1 MFVNPILDRVQR
13 KSLWPAP
20 GSIPETTVPAKVA
33 INGYGTIGKRVADA
47 VVLQD
52 DMEVVGVSKM
62 SPNFEARLAVEKGYA
77 LYATT
82 KDVLPKFEKA
92 GIKVHGTLENL
103 LKDADLVVDGTPE
116 ESGFKPAYEKA
127 GVKAIWQGG
136 EEHSLT
142 NLSFNAAANYAECLG
157 AKFVRVPSCN
167 TTGLIRTLYPLDVH
181 FGIERVLAV
190 MIRRATDPGDS
201 KRGPINAIEP
211 ELEMPSH
218 HGPDVQSVLPKLNI
232 HTIAVKVPTTIMHL
246 HAVSAVLKRK
256 ATVADVLD
264 AWRRASRL
272 KFVKG
277 AEGVK
282 STAQIMEIARDLGRP
297 RSDLYEI
304 AVWDDGVH
312 VIDGTQLYYFQA
324 VHQESD
330 VVPENVDAIRAMLEL
345 ETNGRTSIEK
355 TNRTLGIA
363 K

>member
-1 MFVNPILDRVQR
+1 
-13 KSLWPAP
+13 
-20 GSIPETTVPAKVA
+20 VPAKVA

-47 VVLQD
+47 VNLQD
-52 DMEVVGVSKM
+52 DMTVVGVSKM
-62 SPNFEARLAVEKGYA
+62 SPNFEARLAIDKGYP

-92 GIKVHGTLENL
+92 GIKVHGVLEDL
-103 LKDADLVVDGTPE
+103 LKEADLVVDATPE
-116 ESGFKPAYEKA
+116 ESGFKPVYEKA

-157 AKFVRVPSCN
+157 ADFVRVPSCN
-167 TTGLIRTLYPLDVH
+167 TTALIRTLYPLDAH
-181 FGIERVLAV
+181 LGIDRVLAV
-190 MIRRATDPGDS
+190 LVRRATDPGDS
-201 KRGPINAIEP
+201 KKGPINAIEP

-218 HGPDVQSVLPKLNI
+218 HGPDVQSVLPKLAI

-246 HAVSAVLKRK
+246 HAVSVHLKRK
-256 ATVADVLD
+256 STGQQVLD
-264 AWRRASRL
+264 AWRRAPRI

-304 AVWDDGVH
+304 AVWEDGVH
-312 VIDGTQLYYFQA
+312 VVDGTQLYYFQA

-330 VVPENVDAIRAMLEL
+330 VVPENVDAIRAMLEF
-345 ETNGRTSIEK
+345 EKDGRKSIEK
-355 TNRTLGIA
+355 TDRTLGIGA
-363 K
+363 

>member
-1 MFVNPILDRVQR
+1 M
-13 KSLWPAP
+13 
-20 GSIPETTVPAKVA
+20 PAKVA

-47 VVLQD
+47 VALQD

-62 SPNFEARLAVEKGYA
+62 SPNFEARLAVEKGFP

-92 GIKVHGTLENL
+92 GIKVHGTLEEM
-103 LKDADLVVDGTPE
+103 LKEADLVVDATPE

-142 NLSFNAAANYAECLG
+142 NLSFNAAANYADCLG

-181 FGIERVLAV
+181 FGIDHVLAV
-190 MIRRATDPGDS
+190 MVRRATDPGDS
-201 KRGPINAIEP
+201 KKGPINAIEP

-218 HGPDVQSVLPKLNI
+218 HGPDVPSVLPKVDI
-232 HTIAVKVPTTIMHL
+232 HTIAVKVPTTLMHL
-246 HAVSAVLKRK
+246 HAVSVQLKKK
-256 ATVADVLD
+256 ATEREVLD
-264 AWRRASRL
+264 AWRRAPRV

-282 STAQIMEIARDLGRP
+282 STAQIMEIARDLGRL

-304 AVWDDGVH
+304 AVWEDGVH
-312 VIDGTQLYYFQA
+312 VVNGTRLYYFQA

-345 ETNGRTSIEK
+345 EKDGRKSIEK
-355 TNRTLGIA
+355 TDRALGIA
-363 K
+363 G

>member
-1 MFVNPILDRVQR
+1 M
-13 KSLWPAP
+13 
-20 GSIPETTVPAKVA
+20 PAKVA
-33 INGYGTIGKRVADA
+33 VNGYGTIGKRVADA
-47 VVLQD
+47 VTLQD

-62 SPNFEARLAVEKGYA
+62 SPNFEARLAIDKGYP

-92 GIKVHGTLENL
+92 GIKVHGVLEDL
-103 LKDADLVVDGTPE
+103 LKESDLVVDATPE
-116 ESGFKPAYEKA
+116 ESGFKPVYEKA

-157 AKFVRVPSCN
+157 ADFVRVPSCN
-167 TTGLIRTLYPLDVH
+167 TTGLIRTLYPLDAH
-181 FGIERVLAV
+181 LGIDRVLAV
-190 MIRRATDPGDS
+190 MVRRATDPGDS

-246 HAVSAVLKRK
+246 HAVSVQLKRK
-256 ATVADVLD
+256 STEQQVLD
-264 AWRRASRL
+264 AWRRAPRI

-304 AVWDDGVH
+304 AVWEDGVH
-312 VIDGTQLYYFQA
+312 VVDGTQLYYFQA

-345 ETNGRTSIEK
+345 EKDGRKSIEK
-355 TNRTLGIA
+355 TDRTLGIGA
-363 K
+363 

>member
-1 MFVNPILDRVQR
+1 M
-13 KSLWPAP
+13 
-20 GSIPETTVPAKVA
+20 PAKVA

-47 VVLQD
+47 VALQD

-62 SPNFEARLAVEKGYA
+62 SPNFEARLAVEKGFP

-92 GIKVHGTLENL
+92 GIKVHGTLEEM
-103 LKDADLVVDGTPE
+103 LKEADLVVDATPE

-142 NLSFNAAANYAECLG
+142 NLSFNAAVNYADCLG
-157 AKFVRVPSCN
+157 AKIVRVPSCN

-181 FGIERVLAV
+181 FGIDHVLAV
-190 MIRRATDPGDS
+190 MVRRATDPGDS
-201 KRGPINAIEP
+201 KKGPINAIEP

-218 HGPDVQSVLPKLNI
+218 HGPDVQSVLPKVDI
-232 HTIAVKVPTTIMHL
+232 HTIAVKVPTTLMHL
-246 HAVSAVLKRK
+246 HAVSVQLKKK
-256 ATVADVLD
+256 ATEREVLD
-264 AWRRASRL
+264 AWRRAPRV

-282 STAQIMEIARDLGRP
+282 STAQIMEIARDLGRL

-304 AVWDDGVH
+304 AVWEDGVH
-312 VIDGTQLYYFQA
+312 VVDGTRLYYFQA

-345 ETNGRTSIEK
+345 EKDGRKSIEK
-355 TNRTLGIA
+355 TDRALGIA
-363 K
+363 G

>member
-1 MFVNPILDRVQR
+1 M
-13 KSLWPAP
+13 
-20 GSIPETTVPAKVA
+20 PAKIA

-47 VVLQD
+47 VRLQD
-52 DMEVVGVSKM
+52 DMEVVGVSKL
-62 SPNFEARLAVEKGYA
+62 SPNFEARLAIEKGYP

-82 KDVLPKFEKA
+82 EDVLPKFEQA
-92 GIKVHGTLENL
+92 GIKVHGVLKDL
-103 LKDADLVVDGTPE
+103 LKESDLVVDATPE
-116 ESGFKPAYEKA
+116 ESGFKPVYRKA

-157 AKFVRVPSCN
+157 ADFVRVPSCN
-167 TTGLIRTLYPLDVH
+167 TTGLIRTLHPLDAH
-181 FGIERVLAV
+181 IGIDRVLAV
-190 MIRRATDPGDS
+190 MVRRATDPGDS
-201 KRGPINAIEP
+201 KKGPINAIEP

-218 HGPDVQSVLPKLNI
+218 HGPDVQSVLPKLDI

-246 HAVSAVLKRK
+246 HAVSVHLKRK
-256 ATVADVLD
+256 STERQVLD
-264 AWRRASRL
+264 AWRRASRV

-304 AVWDDGVH
+304 AVWEDGVH
-312 VIDGTQLYYFQA
+312 VVDGTRLYYFQA

-345 ETNGRTSIEK
+345 ETDGRASIEK
-355 TNRTLGIA
+355 TDRSLGIRA
-363 K
+363 

>member
-1 MFVNPILDRVQR
+1 M
-13 KSLWPAP
+13 
-20 GSIPETTVPAKVA
+20 PAKVA

-47 VVLQD
+47 VTLQD
-52 DMEVVGVSKM
+52 DMGVVGVSKM
-62 SPNFEARLAVEKGYA
+62 SPNFEAKLAVEKGYP

-92 GIKVHGTLENL
+92 GVKVHGVLEDM
-103 LKDADLVVDGTPE
+103 LKEADLVVDATPE
-116 ESGFKPAYEKA
+116 ESGFKPVYEKA

-136 EEHSLT
+136 EEHALT
-142 NLSFNAAANYAECLG
+142 NLSFNAAVNYAECLG
-157 AKFVRVPSCN
+157 ASFVRVPSCN

-181 FGIERVLAV
+181 LGIDRVLAV
-190 MIRRATDPGDS
+190 MVRRATDPGDS

-246 HAVSAVLKRK
+246 HAVSVQLKRK
-256 ATVADVLD
+256 STVPQVLD
-264 AWRRASRL
+264 AWRRASRI

-282 STAQIMEIARDLGRP
+282 STAQIMELARDLGRP

-312 VIDGTQLYYFQA
+312 VVDGTQLYYFQA

-330 VVPENVDAIRAMLEL
+330 VVPENVDAIRAMLKL
-345 ETNGRTSIEK
+345 EKDGRTSIEK

-363 K
+363 T